1 MNILFLSLLN
11 LGDYSNQNIYGDL
24 LKTFRSHGHTVYAV
38 SPSEPGASIGPG
50 LREFYGIQDLKV
62 ATGKLT
68 KCGMIEKGLSLLR
81 LPHQMLAG
89 VRKSFKDV
97 RFDLV
102 LYATPPVS
110 LAGIVASMKRESGA
124 STYLMLKDI
133 FPQNAVDIGVL
144 SKTGIKGLIYRYY
157 KHQETMLYRV
167 SDYIGC
173 MSQANVGYVLSN
185 YPDVDQAK
193 VEICANSLIPTEIA
207 KLSDDEKSAVLHS
220 HGIPSEELVFVYGG
234 NLGRPQGIPFIF
246 DCIAANE
253 RDPKGH
259 MLIVGSGTELPTV
272 SDYFSRARPQHATLI
287 PGLPRDEYEKLVRVC
302 DVGLIFL
309 DSRFTIPNF
318 PSRLLSYLQAG
329 LPVICATDEACDMG
343 RLAEQEGFGLRCSS
357 KDASAFLA
365 AMEDMGHLDRV
376 AMGCRARS
384 VLEEQ
389 FTAEKSYQAIVSHF

>member
-24 LKTFRSHGHTVYAV
+24 LKTFRSHGHAVYAV
-38 SPSEPGASIGPG
+38 SPCEPGATIGPG

-81 LPHQMLAG
+81 LPRQMLAG
-89 VRKSFKDV
+89 VQKSFQDI

-110 LAGIVASMKRESGA
+110 LAGIVASMKKESGA

-133 FPQNAVDIGVL
+133 FPQNAVDIGIL

-157 KHQETMLYRV
+157 KHQETMLYRA

-173 MSQANVGYVLSN
+173 MSQANVDYVLSN
-185 YPDVDQAK
+185 YPEVDQTK
-193 VEICANSLIPTEIA
+193 VEICANSLIPVEMTKPCYE
-207 KLSDDEKSAVLHS
+207 DRSAILNS
-220 HGIPSEELVFVYGG
+220 YEIPSEELVFVYGG
-234 NLGRPQGIPFIF
+234 NLGRPQGIPFIL
-246 DCIAANE
+246 DCITANE
-253 RDPKGH
+253 RAPKGH
-259 MLIVGSGTELPTV
+259 ILIVGSGTELPAV
-272 SDYFSRARPQHATLI
+272 SDYFSRVRPRHAALI
-287 PGLPRDEYEKLVRVC
+287 PGLPRDEYEQLVRAC
-302 DVGLIFL
+302 DAGLIFL

-343 RLAEQEGFGLRCSS
+343 RLAEEKGFGLRCSS
-357 KDASAFLA
+357 KDVSAFLA
-365 AMEDMGHLDRV
+365 AMEDMGHLDRA
-376 AMGCRARS
+376 AMGQRARS